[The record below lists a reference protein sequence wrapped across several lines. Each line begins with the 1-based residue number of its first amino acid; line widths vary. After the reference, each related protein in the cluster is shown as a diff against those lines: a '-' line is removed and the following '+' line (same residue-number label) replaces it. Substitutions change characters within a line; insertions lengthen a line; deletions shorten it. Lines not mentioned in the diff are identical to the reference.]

1 MRAPRLDRGPICLT
15 GASSHR
21 GVTTSG
27 ICGLQGPTAWGGAGP
42 GPADDSS
49 PTGVPAP
56 GGHAGRSASCGG
68 GGGYA
73 RAFVTGCVRC
83 GPTRSV
89 GARRGTRGLACP
101 CFLHP
106 AGPLSS
112 RRQSADQGPGGR
124 SRVGRNS
131 VQTWRRVVGTARG
144 VGARRP
150 VWARFAP
157 RFAAATVRVAKR
169 GRFCPAGES
178 RQGARRAFRTMTN
191 RARCCPD
198 SGVFRPA
205 RSCPDPGRVSWPAG
219 GCVGSASAATCPRRW
234 RRAAGG
240 WRRAAWVA
248 SGRVGGVGPCGWR
261 RAAWVA
267 SGRVGGVGPRG
278 WRRARVGG
286 ADVVPGGAGLGRAG
300 QVFAA
305 RGRSWM
311 GGVARVLKEPAGAG
325 RCR

>member
-1 MRAPRLDRGPICLT
+1 MSWYSTSARCTLRAPRLDRGPICLT

-56 GGHAGRSASCGG
+56 GGHAGRSANCGG

-234 RRAAGG
+234 RRA
-240 WRRAAWVA
+240 
-248 SGRVGGVGPCGWR
+248 RVGG
-261 RAAWVA
+261 
-267 SGRVGGVGPRG
+267 GGVGPRPG
-278 WRRARVGG
+278 RGGVGPRRRVG
-286 ADVVPGGAGLGRAG
+286 ADVVPGGAGLERAG